1 MVQTKYKMHLRFESK
16 RSLKFQIQK
25 GISPSTYAQYP
36 SMQATCP
43 GPPQNSPASHQSQT
57 LEDKPNIFF
66 PEYDRKSPQKVTV
79 KMGQCR
85 ALNP

>member
-16 RSLKFQIQK
+16 ISLKFQIQK

-36 SMQATCP
+36 SMRATCP

-57 LEDKPNIFF
+57 LEDKPNNFF
-66 PEYDRKSPQKVTV
+66 RNMIGNLLEVTV